1 MYTFQKRVLDDHL
14 CEPGSR
20 VDKPRRTGPSCSD
33 PQRHHFQSNRCWQLK
48 EIRKILF
55 SKFEIVLK
63 WIFFRV
69 LVLKFGFCHRRV
81 CQVCQ
86 YFFFLETPWC
96 PLTHSQSSPEQ
107 GWWKI
112 PRQYWTEPSS
122 SLYSFTAPELNYPAL
137 RKEQWVYSDKKSPT
151 AVIYLLLHRK
161 ISLEKVRIEV
171 INDLGPVPNVCSY
184 YPHALSNPMIL

>member
-1 MYTFQKRVLDDHL
+1 MLTIKRNKKN
-14 CEPGSR
+14 S
-20 VDKPRRTGPSCSD
+20 
-33 PQRHHFQSNRCWQLK
+33 FF
-48 EIRKILF
+48 KIWN
-55 SKFEIVLK
+55 SSEMD
-63 WIFFRV
+63 FFRV
-69 LVLKFGFCHRRV
+69 LVSKFGFCHRRV

-112 PRQYWTEPSS
+112 PRQYWTESSS
-122 SLYSFTAPELNYPAL
+122 SLYSSKAPKLNCPAL
-137 RKEQWVYSDKKSPT
+137 RKEQWVYSDKKSPA

-184 YPHALSNPMIL
+184 YPYALSNPLILYLNWNSKYQL